1 MLPIL
6 QCGLCLWLMAAPS
19 ACLGSERHDAP
30 GAARARMVDEQ
41 IVARGIVDRHVLA
54 AMRTVPRDRF
64 VPPQLAAAAYDDR
77 PLPIG
82 FGQTIS
88 QPFIVAY
95 MTQALRLGPGHR
107 VLEIGTGSGYQAA
120 VLAHIVKEVHTI
132 EIVPELAD
140 RSRALFRELG
150 YTNIHVLTGDGYAGL
165 PARAP
170 FDRIIVTAAPD
181 HVPKPL
187 TDQLAVGGRM
197 IIPVGKRW
205 QQLMVLTKSADG
217 IASESTLDVAFV
229 PLTRGNRQPER

>member
-1 MLPIL
+1 MRPEL
-6 QCGLCLWLMAAPS
+6 
-19 ACLGSERHDAP
+19 RAP
-30 GAARARMVDEQ
+30 GWSTNRLWRVELS
-41 IVARGIVDRHVLA
+41 IVTLLA
-54 AMRTVPRDRF
+54 AMRSVPRDRF
-64 VPPQLAAAAYDDR
+64 VPPHLAAAAYDDR

-150 YTNIHVLTGDGYAGL
+150 YTNIHVLTGDGM
-165 PARAP
+165 
-170 FDRIIVTAAPD
+170 
-181 HVPKPL
+181 
-187 TDQLAVGGRM
+187 LACR
-197 IIPVGKRW
+197 R
-205 QQLMVLTKSADG
+205 
-217 IASESTLDVAFV
+217 ERRSTGSLSRLR
-229 PLTRGNRQPER
+229 PTTCQSR